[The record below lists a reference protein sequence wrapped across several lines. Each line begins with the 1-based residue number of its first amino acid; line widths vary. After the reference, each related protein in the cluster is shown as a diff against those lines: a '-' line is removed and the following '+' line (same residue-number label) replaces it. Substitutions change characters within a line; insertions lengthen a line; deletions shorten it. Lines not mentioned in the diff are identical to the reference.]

1 MDDLLILGSDRE
13 RSPWPRRLA
22 VVAVLIAV
30 AVVVITHLPG
40 NGEAPSRHPAAP
52 VSASVSAGP
61 VQLAGLGPGAA
72 GLLDQAAGITAAA
85 RPAPSSSP
93 ASGRPGPQQHSGH
106 RDTRR
111 CPDHSAMAASDDASP
126 GATRSYCG
134 AGSAQ

>member
-40 NGEAPSRHPAAP
+40 KGGTPSRHPA
-52 VSASVSAGP
+52 ASVSAGP
-61 VQLAGLGPGAA
+61 VQLAGLGSGAA

-85 RPAPSSSP
+85 RPAPSSSS
-93 ASGRPGPQQHSGH
+93 ASGRPGLQQHGGH
-106 RDTRR
+106 HDARR
-111 CPDHSAMAASDDASP
+111 CPDHCDA
-126 GATRSYCG
+126 RRRWR
-134 AGSAQ
+134 